1 MPSIKSKGDTTMT
14 KQEFEERY
22 GKTVNDHVFDNINDL
37 YMSLDDMDK
46 DMFVRDYKKHEESLI
61 LNELY
66 NKVQSLERGIE
77 DVERNNL
84 CLIDMLIKK
93 GSEWDD
99 KEALEIVE
107 NQVGKPSTI
116 TRKIE
121 LGCELSDDDLE
132 YIKHNLR

>member
-77 DVERNNL
+77 DVGRNNP
-84 CLIDMLIKK
+84 CLIDMVIKK
-93 GSEWDD
+93 GCEWND
-99 KEALEIVE
+99 KAMLDMVE
-107 NQVGKPSTI
+107 NQIGASATI
-116 TRKIE
+116 IRKIE

>member
-1 MPSIKSKGDTTMT
+1 MT

-22 GKTVNDHVFDNINDL
+22 GKAVNDHVFDNINDL

-46 DMFVRDYKKHEESLI
+46 DVVVRDYKKHEESLI

-99 KEALEIVE
+99 KEVLDTIE
-107 NQVGKPSTI
+107 NQIGKPSTI

-132 YIKHNLR
+132 YIKHNLK

>member
-1 MPSIKSKGDTTMT
+1 MT
-14 KQEFEERY
+14 KKEFEERY
-22 GKTVNDHVFDNINDL
+22 GRDISADMFERINEL
-37 YMSLDDMDK
+37 YMTLDDMDK
-46 DMFVRDYKKHEESLI
+46 DVFVRDYKKHEESLI

-66 NKVQSLERGIE
+66 NKVQSLERGME

-99 KEALEIVE
+99 KEVFDTVE
-107 NQVGKPSTI
+107 NQIGKPSTI

>member
-1 MPSIKSKGDTTMT
+1 MT

-37 YMSLDDMDK
+37 YMSLDDMGK
-46 DMFVRDYKKHEESLI
+46 DMFVRDFKKHEESLI

-77 DVERNNL
+77 DAERNNL
-84 CLIDMLIKK
+84 CLLDMLIKK
-93 GSEWDD
+93 GCEWDD

-107 NQVGKPSTI
+107 NQIGMSAAI

-132 YIKHNLR
+132 YIKHNLK

>member
-1 MPSIKSKGDTTMT
+1 MT

-66 NKVQSLERGIE
+66 NKVQSLEREIE

-99 KEALEIVE
+99 KEVLDTVE
-107 NQVGKPSTI
+107 NQIGKSATI

-132 YIKHNLR
+132 YIKHNLK

>member
-1 MPSIKSKGDTTMT
+1 MT

-22 GKTVNDHVFDNINDL
+22 GKTVGDHVFDNINEL
-37 YMSLDDMDK
+37 YMSLADMDK
-46 DMFVRDYKKHEESLI
+46 DVFVRDYKKHEESFI

-77 DVERNNL
+77 DAGRNNL

-93 GSEWDD
+93 GSEWGD
-99 KEALEIVE
+99 KEVLDTVK
-107 NQVGKPSTI
+107 NQIGKSATI

>member
-1 MPSIKSKGDTTMT
+1 MT

-46 DMFVRDYKKHEESLI
+46 DMFVRDYKKHDESLI

-99 KEALEIVE
+99 KEVLDTVE
-107 NQVGKPSTI
+107 NQIGMSAAI

-132 YIKHNLR
+132 YIKHNLK

>member
-1 MPSIKSKGDTTMT
+1 MT
-14 KQEFEERY
+14 KKEFEERY
-22 GKTVNDHVFDNINDL
+22 GRDISADMFERINEL
-37 YMSLDDMDK
+37 YMTLDDMDK
-46 DMFVRDYKKHEESLI
+46 DVFVRDYKKHEESLI

-66 NKVQSLERGIE
+66 NKVQSLERRIE

-84 CLIDMLIKK
+84 CLIDMVIKK
-93 GSEWDD
+93 GCEWND
-99 KEALEIVE
+99 KAMLDMVE
-107 NQVGKPSTI
+107 NQIGASATI

>member
-1 MPSIKSKGDTTMT
+1 MT
-14 KQEFEERY
+14 KKEFEERY
-22 GKTVNDHVFDNINDL
+22 GRDISADMFERINEL
-37 YMSLDDMDK
+37 YMTLDDMDK
-46 DMFVRDYKKHEESLI
+46 DVFVRDYKKHEESLI

-66 NKVQSLERGIE
+66 NKVQSLERGME

-84 CLIDMLIKK
+84 CLIDILIKK

-99 KEALEIVE
+99 KEVLDTVE
-107 NQVGKPSTI
+107 NQIGKPSTI

-132 YIKHNLR
+132 YIKHNLK

>member
-1 MPSIKSKGDTTMT
+1 MT

-46 DMFVRDYKKHEESLI
+46 DVFVRDYKKHEESLI

-77 DVERNNL
+77 DIGRNNL

-93 GSEWDD
+93 GCEWGD
-99 KEALEIVE
+99 KEVLDTVK
-107 NQVGKPSTI
+107 NQIGKSATI

-132 YIKHNLR
+132 YIKHNLK

>member
-1 MPSIKSKGDTTMT
+1 MT

-46 DMFVRDYKKHEESLI
+46 DVFVRDYKKHEESLI

-66 NKVQSLERGIE
+66 NKVQSLERGME

-93 GSEWDD
+93 GSEWND
-99 KEALEIVE
+99 KAMLDMVE
-107 NQVGKPSTI
+107 DQIGASATI

-132 YIKHNLR
+132 YIKHNLK

>member
-1 MPSIKSKGDTTMT
+1 MT

-77 DVERNNL
+77 DAERNNL

-93 GSEWDD
+93 GSEWGN
-99 KEALEIVE
+99 KEVLDTVK
-107 NQVGKPSTI
+107 NQIGKSATI

-132 YIKHNLR
+132 YIKHNLK

>member
-1 MPSIKSKGDTTMT
+1 MT

-46 DMFVRDYKKHEESLI
+46 DVFVRDYKKHEESLI

-93 GSEWDD
+93 GCEWND
-99 KEALEIVE
+99 KAMLDMVE
-107 NQVGKPSTI
+107 DQIGASATI

-132 YIKHNLR
+132 YIKHNVK

>member
-1 MPSIKSKGDTTMT
+1 MT
-14 KQEFEERY
+14 KKEFEERY
-22 GKTVNDHVFDNINDL
+22 GRDISADMFERINEL
-37 YMSLDDMDK
+37 YMTLDDMDK
-46 DMFVRDYKKHEESLI
+46 DVFVRDYKKHEESLI

-66 NKVQSLERGIE
+66 NKVQSLERGME

-99 KEALEIVE
+99 KEVLDTVE
-107 NQVGKPSTI
+107 NQIGKPSTI

-121 LGCELSDDDLE
+121 LGCEFSDDDLE
-132 YIKHNLR
+132 YIKHNLK

>member
-1 MPSIKSKGDTTMT
+1 MT

-37 YMSLDDMDK
+37 YMSLDGMDK

-77 DVERNNL
+77 DVGRNNL

-93 GSEWDD
+93 GCEWND
-99 KEALEIVE
+99 KAMLDIVE
-107 NQVGKPSTI
+107 NQIGASATI

>member
-1 MPSIKSKGDTTMT
+1 MT

-77 DVERNNL
+77 DVGRNNL
-84 CLIDMLIKK
+84 CLIDMLINK

-99 KEALEIVE
+99 KEVLDTVE
-107 NQVGKPSTI
+107 NQIGKSATI

>member
-1 MPSIKSKGDTTMT
+1 MT

-22 GKTVNDHVFDNINDL
+22 GKAVNDHVFDNINDL

-46 DMFVRDYKKHEESLI
+46 DVFVRDYKKHEESLI

-99 KEALEIVE
+99 KEVLDTVE
-107 NQVGKPSTI
+107 NQIGMSAAI

-132 YIKHNLR
+132 YIKHNLK

>member
-1 MPSIKSKGDTTMT
+1 MT
-14 KQEFEERY
+14 KKEFEERY
-22 GKTVNDHVFDNINDL
+22 GRDISADMFERINEL
-37 YMSLDDMDK
+37 YMTLDDMDK
-46 DMFVRDYKKHEESLI
+46 DVFVRDYKKHEESLI

-93 GSEWDD
+93 GSVWDD
-99 KEALEIVE
+99 KEVLDTVE
-107 NQVGKPSTI
+107 NQIGKPSTI

-132 YIKHNLR
+132 YIKHNLK

>member
-1 MPSIKSKGDTTMT
+1 MT
-14 KQEFEERY
+14 KKEFEERY
-22 GKTVNDHVFDNINDL
+22 GRDISADMFERINEL
-37 YMSLDDMDK
+37 YMTLDDMDK
-46 DMFVRDYKKHEESLI
+46 DVFVRDYKKHEESLI

-66 NKVQSLERGIE
+66 NKVQSLEREIE

-99 KEALEIVE
+99 KDVLDTVE
-107 NQVGKPSTI
+107 NQIGKSATI

-132 YIKHNLR
+132 YIKHNLK

>member
-1 MPSIKSKGDTTMT
+1 MT

-22 GKTVNDHVFDNINDL
+22 GKNVNDHVFDNINDL
-37 YMSLDDMDK
+37 YMSLDGMDK
-46 DMFVRDYKKHEESLI
+46 DVFVRDYKKHEESLI

-99 KEALEIVE
+99 KEVLDIVE
-107 NQVGKPSTI
+107 NQIGASATI

>member
-1 MPSIKSKGDTTMT
+1 MT

-37 YMSLDDMDK
+37 YMSLDGMDK

-66 NKVQSLERGIE
+66 NKVQSLERGME

-99 KEALEIVE
+99 KEVLDTVE
-107 NQVGKPSTI
+107 NQIGKSATI

>member
-1 MPSIKSKGDTTMT
+1 MT
-14 KQEFEERY
+14 KKEFEERY
-22 GKTVNDHVFDNINDL
+22 GRDISADMFERINEL
-37 YMSLDDMDK
+37 YMTLDDMDK
-46 DMFVRDYKKHEESLI
+46 DVFVRDYKKHEESLI

-99 KEALEIVE
+99 KEVLDTVE
-107 NQVGKPSTI
+107 NQIGKPSTI

-132 YIKHNLR
+132 YIKHNLK

>member
-1 MPSIKSKGDTTMT
+1 MT

-22 GKTVNDHVFDNINDL
+22 GKTVGDHIFDNINDL

-46 DMFVRDYKKHEESLI
+46 DVFVRDYKKHEESLI
-61 LNELY
+61 LNDLY
-66 NKVQSLERGIE
+66 NKVQSLESEIE

-99 KEALEIVE
+99 KEVLDIVE
-107 NQVGKPSTI
+107 NQIGASATI

-132 YIKHNLR
+132 YIKHNLK

>member
-1 MPSIKSKGDTTMT
+1 MT

-46 DMFVRDYKKHEESLI
+46 DMFVRDYKKHDESLI

-99 KEALEIVE
+99 KEVLDTVE
-107 NQVGKPSTI
+107 NQIGKSAAI

-121 LGCELSDDDLE
+121 LGCELSDDDIE
-132 YIKHNLR
+132 YIKHNLK

>member
-1 MPSIKSKGDTTMT
+1 MT

-22 GKTVNDHVFDNINDL
+22 GKTVGDHVFDNINEL

-46 DMFVRDYKKHEESLI
+46 DVFVRDYKKHEESFI

-66 NKVQSLERGIE
+66 NKVQSLEREIE

-84 CLIDMLIKK
+84 CLLDMLIKK
-93 GSEWDD
+93 GSEWGD
-99 KEALEIVE
+99 KEVLDTVK
-107 NQVGKPSTI
+107 NQIGKSATI

-132 YIKHNLR
+132 YIKHNLN

>member
-1 MPSIKSKGDTTMT
+1 MT

-22 GKTVNDHVFDNINDL
+22 GKTVGDYIFDNINDL

-46 DMFVRDYKKHEESLI
+46 DVFVRDYKKHEESLI

-77 DVERNNL
+77 DAERNNL

-99 KEALEIVE
+99 KEVLDTVK
-107 NQVGKPSTI
+107 NQIGMSAAI

-132 YIKHNLR
+132 YIKHNLK

>member
-1 MPSIKSKGDTTMT
+1 MT
-14 KQEFEERY
+14 KKEFEERY
-22 GKTVNDHVFDNINDL
+22 GRDISANMFERINEL
-37 YMSLDDMDK
+37 YMTLDDMDK
-46 DMFVRDYKKHEESLI
+46 DVFVRDYKKHEESLI

-77 DVERNNL
+77 DAERNDL

-99 KEALEIVE
+99 KEVLDTVE
-107 NQVGKPSTI
+107 NQIGKPSTI

-132 YIKHNLR
+132 YIKHNLK

>member
-1 MPSIKSKGDTTMT
+1 MK
-14 KQEFEERY
+14 
-22 GKTVNDHVFDNINDL
+22 
-37 YMSLDDMDK
+37 
-46 DMFVRDYKKHEESLI
+46 
-61 LNELY
+61 
-66 NKVQSLERGIE
+66 RGME

-99 KEALEIVE
+99 KEILDIVE
-107 NQVGKPSTI
+107 NQIGKPTTI

-132 YIKHNLR
+132 YIKHNLK

>member
-1 MPSIKSKGDTTMT
+1 MT

-46 DMFVRDYKKHEESLI
+46 DVFVRDYKKHEESLI

-93 GSEWDD
+93 GCEWED

-107 NQVGKPSTI
+107 NQIGASATI

>member
-1 MPSIKSKGDTTMT
+1 MT

-37 YMSLDDMDK
+37 YMSLDGMDK

-66 NKVQSLERGIE
+66 NKVQSLEREIE

-99 KEALEIVE
+99 REVLDTVE
-107 NQVGKPSTI
+107 NQIGKSATI

-132 YIKHNLR
+132 YIKHNLK

>member
-1 MPSIKSKGDTTMT
+1 MPSIKRKGDTTMT

-22 GKTVNDHVFDNINDL
+22 GKAVNDHVFDNINDL
-37 YMSLDDMDK
+37 YMSLDGMDK
-46 DMFVRDYKKHEESLI
+46 DVFVRDYKKHEESLI

-66 NKVQSLERGIE
+66 NKVQSLERGME

-99 KEALEIVE
+99 KEVLDTVE
-107 NQVGKPSTI
+107 NQIGKPSTI

>member
-1 MPSIKSKGDTTMT
+1 MP

-37 YMSLDDMDK
+37 YMRLDDMDK

-99 KEALEIVE
+99 KDVLDTVE
-107 NQVGKPSTI
+107 NQIGKSATI

-132 YIKHNLR
+132 YIKHNLK

>member
-1 MPSIKSKGDTTMT
+1 MT

-46 DMFVRDYKKHEESLI
+46 DVFVRDYKKHEESLI

-99 KEALEIVE
+99 KEVLDTVE
-107 NQVGKPSTI
+107 DQIGKSATI

-132 YIKHNLR
+132 YIKHNLK

>member
-1 MPSIKSKGDTTMT
+1 MT
-14 KQEFEERY
+14 KKEFEERY
-22 GKTVNDHVFDNINDL
+22 GRDISADMFERINEL
-37 YMSLDDMDK
+37 YMTLDDMDK
-46 DMFVRDYKKHEESLI
+46 DVFVRDYKKHEESLI

-66 NKVQSLERGIE
+66 NKIQSLEREIE

-107 NQVGKPSTI
+107 NQMGASATI

-132 YIKHNLR
+132 YIKHNLK

>member
-1 MPSIKSKGDTTMT
+1 MI

-37 YMSLDDMDK
+37 YMSLDGMDK

-77 DVERNNL
+77 DVGRNNL

-93 GSEWDD
+93 GCEWND
-99 KEALEIVE
+99 KAMLDIVE
-107 NQVGKPSTI
+107 NQIGASATI

>member
-1 MPSIKSKGDTTMT
+1 MNR
-14 KQEFEERY
+14 QEFEERY
-22 GKTVNDHVFDNINDL
+22 GKTVSDHIFDNINEL

-46 DMFVRDYKKHEESLI
+46 DVFVRDYKKHEESLI

-66 NKVQSLERGIE
+66 NKVQSLEREIK
-77 DVERNNL
+77 DIKCNNT

-93 GSEWDD
+93 GCEWND
-99 KEALEIVE
+99 KEVLDTVE
-107 NQVGKPSTI
+107 NQIGMSAAI